1 MCTGLFGFGADASG
15 AGHAGSGSTL
25 VREQLTVAAGARS
38 SPHLLL
44 LTVGGPIYCMQLRPL
59 ARRLDASLLCADYG
73 PNEYEKPGERTGRLE
88 DWGNP
93 AYDAAVSRLPA
104 RVEAE
109 GVKVSKLVV
118 VGVSYSA
125 FANAELVASQ
135 PRLHPAALVM
145 IDSYLDLAAR
155 FAALPL
161 DHPTRAEIEASVGGT
176 PAQVPAAFA
185 RRSPSHH
192 LATLAADIR
201 SGMRF
206 VDVWSVAASEAYEF
220 RGATCS
226 WNANARWLARLATL
240 SGRPVTGYVT
250 HLRHA
255 FALWDH
261 GRGVLQLADIHTS
274 GPPLPT
280 RAVRFRPHAGVP
292 RSSYCVW
299 HPAR

>member
-1 MCTGLFGFGADASG
+1 LFVFGAEAVG
-15 AGHAGSGSTL
+15 ARRAGSGSPL
-25 VREQLTVAAGARS
+25 VREQLTVAPGARS

-44 LTVGGPIYCMQLRPL
+44 LTVGGPIYCMQLRTL
-59 ARRLDASLLCADYG
+59 ARRLDASLLCTDYG
-73 PNEYEKPGERTGRLE
+73 PNRYEKPGERTGRLE

-93 AYDAAVSRLPA
+93 AYDAAVAKLPA
-104 RVEAE
+104 RIEAQ
-109 GVKVSKLVV
+109 GVKVSKLIV

-135 PRLHPAALVM
+135 PRLDPAALVM

-176 PAQVPAAFA
+176 PAQVPAAYA

-192 LATLAADIR
+192 LGMLAAKIR

-206 VDVWSVAASEAYEF
+206 VDVWSVAASEAHEF

-226 WNANARWLARLATL
+226 WNANAHWLSRLANV

-261 GRGVLQLADIHTS
+261 GRGVIQLAGIHAA
-274 GPPLPT
+274 GPPLPA
-280 RAVRFRPHAGVP
+280 RAVPFRPHAGVP
-292 RSSYCVW
+292 RGSYCVW
-299 HPAR
+299 RPAG